1 MTTDPT
7 PQATP
12 SAATSE
18 IIVTGLL
25 GSLRHTTGPHAWR
38 LARKNGELILQGLMM
53 WRDDIIR
60 RDDIS
65 KGGGEYWETIPTID
79 LDEESES

>member
-7 PQATP
+7 PQTTP
-12 SAATSE
+12 PAATSN
-18 IIVTGLL
+18 IIMTGLL

-53 WRDDIIR
+53 WRDD
-60 RDDIS
+60 
-65 KGGGEYWETIPTID
+65 KGGDKYWETFPTID
-79 LDEESES
+79 LTDEESES